1 MDVYAKALFYIDA
14 RVRKISMAT
23 EIRIETKEDSIYL
36 EDQNIQ
42 ALASGQE
49 YLFALSAVKRIVV
62 LTMDLTPFLD
72 NMCLAVDM
80 GNDTV
85 IFIMSQHE
93 CFKPFLFDQIGEAL
107 PIDYDQVIAAA
118 DSTEDNVFEIYSR
131 P

>member
-1 MDVYAKALFYIDA
+1 
-14 RVRKISMAT
+14 MAT

-49 YLFALSAVKRIVV
+49 YLFALSAVKRIVL
-62 LTMDLTPFLD
+62 LTMDFAPFLD
-72 NMCLAVDM
+72 NMCLAVDV

-85 IFIMSQHE
+85 IFVMSQHE

-107 PIDYDQVIAAA
+107 PIDYDQVIAAG
-118 DSTEDNVFEIYSR
+118 DSTEDNVFEIYNR